1 MTPITVN
8 HKEIPEAIIGQEMQY
23 HPAASRQE
31 AWQRAAEAL
40 VLRELL
46 LQEAHRE
53 AVAQVDNDEAE
64 LIDLLL
70 ARVLRVEEP
79 ALEACEA
86 FYAAQRHR
94 FVGPD
99 KAPLSYE
106 QVDALIRAELQAR
119 ALREALTAYL
129 KGLVAKADI
138 RGIRLGQAVLPV
150 FSLN

>member
-8 HKEIPEAIIGQEMQY
+8 HKEIPESVIGQEMQY
-23 HPAASRQE
+23 HPAATRQE

-53 AVAQVDNDEAE
+53 AVASVDNDEAE
-64 LIDLLL
+64 LIDALL

-79 ALEACEA
+79 AAPDCEA
-86 FYAAQRHR
+86 FYEAQQHR

-99 KAPLSYE
+99 RSPLPYQ
-106 QVDALIRAELQAR
+106 QVETLIRSELQAR
-119 ALREALTAYL
+119 ALRQALTVYL
-129 KGLVAKADI
+129 QGLVARAEI
-138 RGIRLGQAVLPV
+138 RGIRMGQGVLPV
-150 FSLN
+150 MSLN

>member
-70 ARVLRVEEP
+70 ARVLRVDEP
-79 ALEACEA
+79 ETDAVSVPTPMSTWPPICAAA
-86 FYAAQRHR
+86 FEIW
-94 FVGPD
+94 
-99 KAPLSYE
+99 AP
-106 QVDALIRAELQAR
+106 V
-119 ALREALTAYL
+119 
-129 KGLVAKADI
+129 LVVVPS
-138 RGIRLGQAVLPV
+138 RMSWPV
-150 FSLN
+150 RSPSQTSLAFS